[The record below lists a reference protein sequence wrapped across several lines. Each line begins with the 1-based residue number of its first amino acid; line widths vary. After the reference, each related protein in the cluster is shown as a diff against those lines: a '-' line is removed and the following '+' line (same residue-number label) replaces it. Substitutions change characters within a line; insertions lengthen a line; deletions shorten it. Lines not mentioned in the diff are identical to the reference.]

1 MIATFRS
8 FVKAKKPSYAQAVTS
23 LRLVFVA
30 MVFAQTLLALLVSVG
45 LRLVQAPNR
54 ASPFMGIILLFMALM
69 QLPIGAALAETFGQK
84 SGKQG
89 ALAATLL
96 LAVVWSSV
104 MWFAAFAWLTG
115 APAWILMVFVAV
127 FAVAYGLGLGLC
139 GRYAQLAL
147 RPEPLEQ
154 LYSEDTDSPDTL
166 AGNLTSSNVTASN
179 VTAGNVTAG
188 NVTSSN

>member
-1 MIATFRS
+1 M
-8 FVKAKKPSYAQAVTS
+8 
-23 LRLVFVA
+23 
-30 MVFAQTLLALLVSVG
+30 
-45 LRLVQAPNR
+45 
-54 ASPFMGIILLFMALM
+54 M

-115 APAWILMVFVAV
+115 APAWVLLMFVMVFAL
-127 FAVAYGLGLGLC
+127 AYGVGLGLC

-147 RPEPLEQ
+147 RVDVLEHPPE
-154 LYSEDTDSPDTL
+154 DPDTP
-166 AGNLTSSNVTASN
+166 APETPSH
-179 VTAGNVTAG
+179 
-188 NVTSSN
+188 

>member
-23 LRLVFVA
+23 LRLVFVV
-30 MVFAQTLLALLVSVG
+30 MVFAQTLLALLVSMA

-54 ASPFMGIILLFMALM
+54 ASPFMGIILLLMALM
-69 QLPIGAALAETFGQK
+69 QLPIGAALAETFGKK

-89 ALAATLL
+89 ALAATLV

-104 MWFAAFAWLTG
+104 MWLAAFAWLTG
-115 APAWILMVFVAV
+115 APVWVLMVFVAV
-127 FAVAYGLGLGLC
+127 FAVAYGVGLGLC

-147 RPEPLEQ
+147 RPEPLEP
-154 LYSEDTDSPDTL
+154 LYSADADAPDTL
-166 AGNLTSSNVTASN
+166 ASNVIAHNATS
-179 VTAGNVTAG
+179 GN
-188 NVTSSN
+188 

>member
-1 MIATFRS
+1 MVIATFRS

-23 LRLVFVA
+23 LRLTFVA

-54 ASPFMGIILLFMALM
+54 ASPFMGIILLLMALM
-69 QLPIGAALAETFGQK
+69 QLPIGAALAETLGKK

-104 MWFAAFAWLTG
+104 MWFAAFAWLMG
-115 APAWILMVFVAV
+115 APAWVLMVFVAM
-127 FAVAYGLGLGLC
+127 FAVAYGVGLGLC

-154 LYSEDTDSPDTL
+154 LYSEDADAPDTL
-166 AGNLTSSNVTASN
+166 AGNVIANNATS
-179 VTAGNVTAG
+179 GN
-188 NVTSSN
+188 